1 MPASDRA
8 DRSRTQSES
17 PSGLNGHRVAAETQL
32 GKYGSNLGDDL
43 RTSRKI
49 SLQSLSAIRLWEPD
63 MAEFVMPQTQYARSG
78 DINIAYHVIGD
89 GPIDLLIVPGAI
101 SHLELVHELPGAS
114 RGS

>member
-1 MPASDRA
+1 
-8 DRSRTQSES
+8 
-17 PSGLNGHRVAAETQL
+17 
-32 GKYGSNLGDDL
+32 
-43 RTSRKI
+43 
-49 SLQSLSAIRLWEPD
+49 